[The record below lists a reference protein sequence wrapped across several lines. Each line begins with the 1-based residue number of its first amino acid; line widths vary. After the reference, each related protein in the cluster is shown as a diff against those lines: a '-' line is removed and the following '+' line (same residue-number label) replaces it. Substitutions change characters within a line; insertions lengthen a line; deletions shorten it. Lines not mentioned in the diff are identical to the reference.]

1 MTAHVLG
8 ISCYYHDSAA
18 ALLRDG
24 RVVAAVEQERFSRV
38 KFDDSFPTEAI
49 RWCLDAAG
57 VRPADLGAVAFYD
70 KPVLKFERLL
80 DNYVAVAPLGLRSFA
95 RTMPKWLHRRLWV
108 KHEIA
113 KALPGYSG
121 PISFPAHHVSH
132 AAHAFYTSPFREAA
146 VLVVDGVGEWSTTS
160 YGTASREP
168 GRAGVRLI
176 QDLRWPHSVGM
187 FYSAFTYYAGFKVN
201 EGEYKLM
208 GLSAYGTPRFRDA
221 MLNEVVD
228 VRDDGS
234 IRLNMRYFA
243 FTHGA
248 VMTSKRMADLL
259 GFEPRRPGGP
269 MTQDYMD
276 VAASAQAVLEHIMLA
291 MARHVR
297 RETGM
302 GDLCMGGG
310 VALNGVANYRIL
322 REGAAKRLHIPP
334 SPGDAGSAAGCAQY
348 LHYAVH
354 GGEGGSPQ
362 DEEKAPRILGADE
375 RVAENVY
382 VGPAYTDEQVRAFLD
397 SAGAAYERL
406 GRPGLLSRTAGLI
419 ADGLV
424 VGWFQG
430 AAEWGPRALGS
441 RSVLADPRRAEM
453 KNLLNSKIKHREP
466 FRPFAPSV
474 LEEAAPDWFDI
485 DIPSPYMLMVAPVK
499 RPDEIPAVTHVDGT
513 ARLQTVSRSAKPLYY
528 DLIAEFGNTTG
539 VPVVVNTSMNVMGEP
554 IVNTPG
560 QAYRMLEQTDLDYLV
575 IGDCVVDGRRAG
587 KEGG

>member
-38 KFDDSFPTEAI
+38 KFDDSFPAEAI

-57 VRPADLGAVAFYD
+57 VRPADLDAVAFYD

-160 YGTASREP
+160 YGVASREP

-176 QDLRWPHSVGM
+176 RDLRWPHSVGM

-348 LHYAVH
+348 LHYAAH
-354 GGEGGSPQ
+354 GRGGSPESE
-362 DEEKAPRILGADE
+362 DKEARILGADE

-474 LEEAAPDWFDI
+474 LEEAASEWFDI

-499 RPDEIPAVTHVDGT
+499 RV
-513 ARLQTVSRSAKPLYY
+513 
-528 DLIAEFGNTTG
+528 
-539 VPVVVNTSMNVMGEP
+539 
-554 IVNTPG
+554 
-560 QAYRMLEQTDLDYLV
+560 
-575 IGDCVVDGRRAG
+575 
-587 KEGG
+587 